1 MNNTIFALSLLAISF
16 LLYINADSSLAS
28 NRQLHSASER
38 YPAGQHSAGQ
48 SKQRNSFDH
57 ASPLLDMETKLDFK
71 IGQAIFEKIWVFAP
85 SSTTASD
92 GLGPLYNA
100 RSCSR
105 CHEKNGRGILKEEG
119 KTSPAL
125 FLRLSTPAKTD
136 EQKQALSSGRL
147 GVIPDPIYGTQLQ
160 TFAYPGGQAEAQ
172 LQINYSEQVIELS
185 DGETI
190 TLRAPDYQIIEPQYG
205 PMGQGL
211 MTSPRISPPM
221 IGLGLLEAISEDD
234 ILSQTDPNDRN
245 QDGISGKANW
255 VWDKTS
261 ASLQLGRFGWKAGN
275 PNLRQQNAS
284 AFKGDLGISTP
295 LFPKHWGDCTSSQTS
310 CQNQAHGNR
319 TRQAPDINHMEA
331 PKTMTD
337 ALLLY
342 TRNIAVPIRQINDA
356 DMVDKG
362 KALFHSAG
370 CATCHTP
377 RYQTSGHTEQA
388 SLNKQIIWPYT
399 DLLLHDMGTELADNR
414 PEFKANGQ
422 EWRTAPL
429 WGLGSDKSVNGSY
442 FLLHDG
448 RARSILEAIM
458 WHGGEAESAKQTVR
472 TMSQEQRAQLL
483 TFLESL

>member
-1 MNNTIFALSLLAISF
+1 MNKTIFALPLLAVSF
-16 LLYINADSSLAS
+16 LLYINADSTLAS
-28 NRQLHSASER
+28 NSKLHSAREL
-38 YPAGQHSAGQ
+38 YPSGQHSAGQ

-57 ASPLLDMETKLDFK
+57 PSPLLDMETKLDFK
-71 IGQAIFEKIWVFAP
+71 IGRAIFEKIWVFAP

-125 FLRLSTPAKTD
+125 FLRLSTPAKTA
-136 EQKQALSSGRL
+136 EQKRALESGL
-147 GVIPDPIYGTQLQ
+147 IGLIPEPTYGTQLQ

-172 LQINYSEQVIELS
+172 LRVSYTEQKIQLSE
-185 DGETI
+185 GEMVS
-190 TLRAPDYQIIEPQYG
+190 LRKPDYQIIAPQYG
-205 PMGQGL
+205 PMDEDL
-211 MTSPRISPPM
+211 MISPRISSPM
-221 IGLGLLEAISEDD
+221 IGLGLIEAINEQD
-234 ILSQTDPNDRN
+234 ILSKTDPDDSN
-245 QDGISGKANW
+245 QDGISGKPNW
-255 VWDKTS
+255 VWDQQKQ
-261 ASLQLGRFGWKAGN
+261 APALGRFGWKAGT

-295 LFPKHWGDCTSSQTS
+295 LFPQHWGDCTPSQTS
-310 CQNQAHGNR
+310 CRKQAHGNR

-331 PKTMTD
+331 PKAMTD

-342 TRNIAVPIRQINDA
+342 TRNIAVPIRKIDNA
-356 DMVDKG
+356 EMVNKG
-362 KALFHSAG
+362 KAVFHSAG
-370 CATCHTP
+370 CAACHTP
-377 RYQTSGHTEQA
+377 SYQTSGHTEQA
-388 SLNKQIIWPYT
+388 SLNMQTIWPYT
-399 DLLLHDMGTELADNR
+399 DLLLHDMGLGLADNR

-429 WGLGSDKSVNGSY
+429 WGLGSDKYVNGSH

-458 WHGGEAESAKQTVR
+458 WHGGEAESAKQAVQ
-472 TMSQEQRAQLL
+472 TMPQEQRAQLL